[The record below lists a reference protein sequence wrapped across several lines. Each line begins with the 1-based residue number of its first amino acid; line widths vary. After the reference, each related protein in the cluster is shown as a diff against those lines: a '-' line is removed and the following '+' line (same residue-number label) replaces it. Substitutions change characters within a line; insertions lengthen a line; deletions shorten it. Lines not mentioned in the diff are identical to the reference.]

1 MTTRNSRPKVEVLP
15 NEASTPFD
23 DKTSDNSNSD
33 SNSDN
38 SDSDSNSNSD
48 NSNSNGDSDNSGA
61 NSTTCNK
68 KEETSYNAGF
78 WAENADTIRRIQIEQ
93 ARQYIKILKSK
104 SDDEAIKII
113 KETLRCDLL
122 QIGLLIESKKAKDA
136 LKKEL
141 GDKVA
146 NFLIDCI
153 GSDVEELGRESN
165 SASRIQSLE
174 EDTEGFGVYAR
185 KTPHGTI
192 GAEAGFVH
200 AQKEGDS
207 LKTQR
212 LGLGIYINCTTRS
225 KVMYDEETE
234 KKIAEEIK
242 SFFA

>member
-1 MTTRNSRPKVEVLP
+1 MTTSNSKSKVEVLP

-38 SDSDSNSNSD
+38 SS
-48 NSNSNGDSDNSGA
+48 SDNSGG
-61 NSTTCNK
+61 NSATCNK
-68 KEETSYNAGF
+68 KEKTSYNTGF
-78 WAENADTIRRIQIEQ
+78 WAENADTIRGIQIEQ
-93 ARQYIKILKSK
+93 ARQYVKILKSQ
-104 SDDEAIKII
+104 SDDEAINTI
-113 KETLRCDLL
+113 KKTLRCDLL

-141 GDKVA
+141 GTKVA

-174 EDTEGFGVYAR
+174 EETEGFGVYAR

-200 AQKEGDS
+200 AQKEGDK

-225 KVMYDEETE
+225 KTMYDEETE
-234 KKIAEEIK
+234 KKITEEIE
-242 SFFA
+242 SLFAS